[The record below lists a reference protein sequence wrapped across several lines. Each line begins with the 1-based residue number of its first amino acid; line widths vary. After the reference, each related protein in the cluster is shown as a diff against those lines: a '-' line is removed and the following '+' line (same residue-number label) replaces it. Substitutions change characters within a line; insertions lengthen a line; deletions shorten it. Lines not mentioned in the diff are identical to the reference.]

1 MEGRDEM
8 EQDSK
13 TKILVIG
20 TVIGALAGAASA
32 FLLIKRAESEDA
44 DPKLSA
50 GEGIQVGLGLL
61 GLMRLIA
68 GFGKE

>member
-1 MEGRDEM
+1 
-8 EQDSK
+8 
-13 TKILVIG
+13 
-20 TVIGALAGAASA
+20 
-32 FLLIKRAESEDA
+32 LLISRAEEENEN
-44 DPKLSA
+44 PQLTA